1 MCGCTHL
8 IHTIFQNLLA
18 NLILVN
24 WLNDFGVY
32 QREFVNTSHTGLGL
46 KSVLL
51 HQSVHVTAL
60 PAARWRQHVHE
71 CARQICTENAMGTC
85 LCSHLLLCCCAE
97 AGITVAR
104 VAVALLF
111 FLCLTC
117 SHASSLT
124 AAGHCYRGRFLV
136 ASSIP
141 TLASG

>member
-24 WLNDFGVY
+24 WLNDFSVY

-60 PAARWRQHVHE
+60 PAARWRQHVRE

-85 LCSHLLLCCCAE
+85 LCSHLLLCRGWNYCGQGCSS
-97 AGITVAR
+97 T
-104 VAVALLF
+104 ALLPVPDLF
-111 FLCLTC
+111 PCQLFDSC
-117 SHASSLT
+117 
-124 AAGHCYRGRFLV
+124 R
-136 ASSIP
+136 
-141 TLASG
+141 TLLQRPFSCG